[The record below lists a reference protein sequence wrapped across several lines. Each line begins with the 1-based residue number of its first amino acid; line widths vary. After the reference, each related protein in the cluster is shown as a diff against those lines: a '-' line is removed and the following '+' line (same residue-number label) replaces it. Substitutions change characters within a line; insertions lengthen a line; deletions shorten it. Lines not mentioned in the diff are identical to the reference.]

1 MEHWPLLVREEDLV
15 GERVHS
21 VGLRVAA
28 LRLERA
34 TEPSVGV
41 VLEWTVPTARHL
53 TAYQYHAWE
62 REQG

>member
-41 VLEWTVPTARHL
+41 VLE
-53 TAYQYHAWE
+53 
-62 REQG
+62 